1 MRAADHLAEFVR
13 AGLAAGRD
21 REELAAHLKDAG
33 WSATEVAAALDAWS
47 PVPGLPPVPRPQAYV
62 SAREALIYGLL
73 FVLLAMIAWHLC
85 RLGFALIDA
94 VVPDLTDFGA
104 SPDKGT
110 LRWSMATLI
119 PVVPLFLW
127 LNARVGRLTRADAAR
142 RRSVVRRWFASVTL
156 LIAALTLLGDLI
168 AVLYALL
175 SGELT
180 PRFAAKAALI
190 AVVGLLVAAY
200 YRDEFDVR

>member
-1 MRAADHLAEFVR
+1 MRAADHLTEFVR
-13 AGLAAGRD
+13 AGLAAGHG
-21 REELAAHLKDAG
+21 REELAGHLREAG
-33 WSATEVAAALDAWS
+33 WSAAEVAAALDGWAA
-47 PVPGLPPVPRPQAYV
+47 VPGLPPVPRPQAQV

-73 FVLLAMIAWHLC
+73 FLLLGMIAWHLC

-94 VVPDLTDFGA
+94 VVPDLADDG
-104 SPDKGT
+104 PLYKGG

-127 LNARVGRLTRADAAR
+127 LNARVGRLTRADAGQ
-142 RRSVVRRWFASVTL
+142 RRSVVRRWFASITL
-156 LIAALTLLGDLI
+156 LIAAVTLLGDLI

-190 AVVGLLVAAY
+190 AVVGVLVVAW
-200 YRDEFDVR
+200 YREELDAG